1 MFLRL
6 WVCHLQAYIVS
17 PSSRRTGKEGECKDC
32 QKKAALRGANSKGM
46 GINCLS
52 CEPKNVPKW
61 KKIFENFENM
71 FAEGI
76 ASVDIAPR
84 NNIVK

>member
-1 MFLRL
+1 MGVPLASL
-6 WVCHLQAYIVS
+6 HCVS
-17 PSSRRTGKEGECKDC
+17 FEQTKGQGGECKDC
-32 QKKAALRGANSKGM
+32 QKKAALRGANTKGM